1 MQGWPSAKYMT
12 ILVINLELIGEGLL
26 SHIENL
32 NTSQSLTPR
41 LQRLFMS
48 QKTIEHMT
56 WHHLHDVVDKVM
68 VHPYNGEAW

>member
-12 ILVINLELIGEGLL
+12 ILFINLELVGEGLL

-56 WHHLHDVVDKVM
+56 WHHSHDVVDKVM

>member
-1 MQGWPSAKYMT
+1 
-12 ILVINLELIGEGLL
+12 L